1 MNTPKLTIPDLK
13 TTHSITLPED
23 YQKRGK
29 RVDAEFSQP
38 VDRFDFRKNYAK
50 SHRDSFAK
58 IILNCLIR
66 STQIHKDL

>member
-50 SHRDSFAK
+50 SNEIVLQKLS
-58 IILNCLIR
+58 
-66 STQIHKDL
+66 